1 MKNNIKIL
9 SLFFFIT
16 VFSSC
21 KKWVDYN
28 PHDDYEVTDL
38 DYLKSESDYRTMEV
52 SVYTPLQ
59 WLNQAVVVSDIA
71 SDNAVAGGENASDV
85 LNLQQI
91 DDYTVNSTN
100 GTLSD
105 LWQSAYEGINRA
117 NYLTQFK
124 DKNPS
129 GGQVSFA
136 GKDALY
142 GEIYFLRA
150 YYYFTLVKF
159 FGNVPLFTDKRLE
172 ITDSRTLKQSPKE
185 DVYAQIELD
194 LTNAIAVLPP
204 NAAQPGRITRYAAQ
218 ALLGKVYLYENKFD
232 DAATILEN
240 VVNGPFSLQTDF
252 AGIFLSSGENG
263 PESVF
268 EIQYSNLSPYYN
280 WGGATR
286 GQGNYAVQQ
295 CGIRGLQGN
304 SPFAAGWSTNLPT
317 QNLADAYSTG
327 DQRKDATV
335 LNIDQ
340 YIVDNPSYFLNVG
353 SPAKSFYPST
363 DPGFATSPAYQ
374 VAPFKNTGL
383 YDMKYLPRKGQTS
396 GQLELNYL
404 NNYRIIRYA
413 GVLLMAAEANNRKS
427 SPDDGKAQGYLNKVR
442 QRAFGDQLHNITAT
456 GSALT
461 QAIWDERRLE
471 LAMEGDR
478 FFDLVRTGQAAT
490 KITGFK
496 TGKNEVFPIPQQ
508 EIDVSGLTQNPGY

>member
-1 MKNNIKIL
+1 MKNSIKII
-9 SLFFFIT
+9 SLFFFII

-21 KKWVDYN
+21 KKWVEYN
-28 PHDDYEVTDL
+28 PHQDYKITDL

-59 WLNQAVVVSDIA
+59 WLNQDVVVSDIA
-71 SDNAVAGGENASDV
+71 SDNSVAGGENASDV
-85 LNLQQI
+85 LNLQNI
-91 DDYTVNSTN
+91 DDYTVTSDN
-100 GTLSD
+100 GTLAD
-105 LWQSAYEGINRA
+105 LWKSAYEGINRA
-117 NYLTQFK
+117 NYMTQYK
-124 DKNPS
+124 DKNPA
-129 GGQVSFA
+129 GQTVTFA

-142 GEIYFLRA
+142 GEVYFLRA
-150 YYYFTLVKF
+150 YYYFDLVKF
-159 FGNVPLFTDKRLE
+159 FGDVPLFTDKRLG
-172 ITDSRTLKQSPKE
+172 ITDSRSLKRSPKA
-185 DVYAQIELD
+185 DVYKQIELD
-194 LTNAIAVLPP
+194 LTNAIAVLPTTP
-204 NAAQPGRITRYAAQ
+204 AQPGRITKYAAQ

-232 DAATILEN
+232 AAAAMLEN
-240 VVNGPFSLQTDF
+240 VVNGPFSLVPDF
-252 AGIFLSSGENG
+252 ASIFLSSGENG

-295 CGIRGLQGN
+295 CGIRGIQGT

-317 QNLADAYSTG
+317 QDLANAYSAG
-327 DQRKDATV
+327 DQRKAATV
-335 LNIDQ
+335 LDIDK
-340 YIVDNPSYFLNVG
+340 YIVANPSFFNG
-353 SPAKSFYPST
+353 FFPST
-363 DPGFATSPAYQ
+363 DPGFATNPAYQ

-383 YDMKYLPRKGQTS
+383 YDMKYQPRKGQTS
-396 GQLELNYL
+396 GQIELNYL
-404 NNYRIIRYA
+404 NNYRTIRFA

-461 QAIWDERRLE
+461 QAIWNERRLE

-478 FFDLVRTGQAAT
+478 FFDLVRTGQAAA

-496 TGKNEVFPIPQQ
+496 VGKNEVFPIPQD
-508 EIDVSGLTQNPGY
+508 EVTISGLTQNPGY